1 MKTRPFH
8 KLPQAAVL
16 AAACMLSATALAQS
30 ASGRPV
36 RMIVGSAPAGP
47 SDVQARLIVPKMSD
61 VLGVSIIVDNRPS
74 NNAIVGMEIGA
85 KAPPD
90 GHTFIIGNSGTHA
103 VNATLY
109 KSLPYDAVTDFIP
122 VSQLSTTGMVV
133 AANAKLPGTSIQELA
148 A

>member
-1 MKTRPFH
+1 
-8 KLPQAAVL
+8 
-16 AAACMLSATALAQS
+16 
-30 ASGRPV
+30 
-36 RMIVGSAPAGP
+36 MIVGSAPAGP

-74 NNAIVGMEIGA
+74 NNAIIGMEIGS
-85 KAPPD
+85 KSPPD

-109 KSLPYDAVTDFIP
+109 KSLPYDPVNDFIP

-133 AANAKLPGTSIQELA
+133 AANA
-148 A
+148 

>member
-1 MKTRPFH
+1 M
-8 KLPQAAVL
+8 LPQAAALV
-16 AAACMLSATALAQS
+16 AACVLSATALAQS
-30 ASGRPV
+30 TSGRPV

-109 KSLPYDAVTDFIP
+109 KSLPYDAVAEIGRAH
-122 VSQLSTTGMVV
+122 V
-133 AANAKLPGTSIQELA
+133 
-148 A
+148 